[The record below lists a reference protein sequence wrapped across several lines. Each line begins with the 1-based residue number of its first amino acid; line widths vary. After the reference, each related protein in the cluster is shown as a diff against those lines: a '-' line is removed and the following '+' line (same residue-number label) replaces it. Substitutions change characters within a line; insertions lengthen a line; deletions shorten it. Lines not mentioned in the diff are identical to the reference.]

1 MTRVVY
7 NNVCAG
13 QSLERNSEDI
23 SILMGRGVE
32 MARSESV
39 QDSINTLQGYIDHY
53 GQYRYERELPHYMKL
68 SFLNP
73 PHTEAPHIT
82 KIFLFLSLFFFFF
95 FSLSLFGLLLPFFW
109 LLLYIASTSLVVFFP
124 VSNRFYVDIGMA
136 SLVLLITL
144 CFAFGLLCG
153 CCGKRPADRYDD
165 DFGTR
170 ATGAS
175 CLMA

>member
-68 SFLNP
+68 YFLNP
-73 PHTEAPHIT
+73 LTQKLHI
-82 KIFLFLSLFFFFF
+82 
-95 FSLSLFGLLLPFFW
+95 
-109 LLLYIASTSLVVFFP
+109 
-124 VSNRFYVDIGMA
+124 
-136 SLVLLITL
+136 
-144 CFAFGLLCG
+144 
-153 CCGKRPADRYDD
+153 
-165 DFGTR
+165 
-170 ATGAS
+170 
-175 CLMA
+175 